1 MSAVDP
7 PWLGEALGVQRTA
20 VVGARMAVSLA
31 YGMGVVVPV
40 GGVLV
45 LRHGATGLAVLAAL
59 LGLAAVT
66 ACSGAWVSE
75 AWRRHAQWAYSA
87 IALVAW
93 AGFVRMV
100 G

>member
-1 MSAVDP
+1 M
-7 PWLGEALGVQRTA
+7 QRTA

-40 GGVLV
+40 GGVLIF
-45 LRHGATGLAVLAAL
+45 RHGATGLAVSAGLV
-59 LGLAAVT
+59 GLAVVT